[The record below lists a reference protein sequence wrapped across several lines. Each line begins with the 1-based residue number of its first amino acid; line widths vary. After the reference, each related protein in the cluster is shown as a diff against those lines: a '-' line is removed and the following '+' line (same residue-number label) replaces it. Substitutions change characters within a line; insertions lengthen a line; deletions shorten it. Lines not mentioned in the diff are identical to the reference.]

1 MPPLNI
7 RWLRRRDLPDVLAIE
22 RASFAA
28 PWSEADFD
36 ATLRR
41 PYCFGLAA
49 ERCQSQRHS
58 QWQSLCGY
66 LLGAVDGKYVHLL
79 NLAVAPDCRRRGI
92 GSRLLSEV
100 TERLSA
106 SGRRL
111 VVVLGER
118 NVPAQLF
125 YRAQGF
131 RAVGVLRDFWNGTRD
146 DAYLLEHRPGE
157 LSAPFLPANRIAA
170 YLR

>member
-1 MPPLNI
+1 MPSPLEI

-22 RASFAA
+22 RASFTC

-49 ERCQSQRHS
+49 EQCSSR
-58 QWQSLCGY
+58 WQSLCGY
-66 LLGAVDGKYVHLL
+66 LLGALDGKCVHLL
-79 NLAVAPDCRRRGI
+79 NVAVAPDSRRCGI
-92 GSRLLSEV
+92 GTRLVGEV
-100 TERLSA
+100 IERLHS

-111 VVVLGER
+111 LVVLGER

-131 RAVGVLRDFWNGTRD
+131 RAVGVLRDFWNGTAD
-146 DAYLLEHRPGE
+146 DAYLLEHRPGDR
-157 LSAPFLPANRIAA
+157 SAPFLPANRIAA
-170 YLR
+170 YLK

>member
-1 MPPLNI
+1 MPSPLEI
-7 RWLRRRDLPDVLAIE
+7 RWLRRRDLPGVLAIE

-49 ERCQSQRHS
+49 DR
-58 QWQSLCGY
+58 WQSLCGY
-66 LLGAVDGKYVHLL
+66 LLGALDGKYVHLL
-79 NLAVAPDCRRRGI
+79 NLAVAPTHRRRGI
-92 GSRLLSEV
+92 GSRLVGELI
-100 TERLSA
+100 ERTHC

-118 NVPAQLF
+118 NLTAQVF

-131 RAVGVLRDFWNGTRD
+131 RAVGILRDFWNGTRD

-157 LSAPFLPANRIAA
+157 RAAPFLPANRIVA

>member
-1 MPPLNI
+1 MSSTHI

-41 PYCFGLAA
+41 PYCFALAA
-49 ERCQSQRHS
+49 EQSDA
-58 QWQSLCGY
+58 LCGY
-66 LLGAVDGKYVHLL
+66 LFGALDGKYVHLL
-79 NLAVAPDCRRRGI
+79 NVAVAPGHRRRGV
-92 GSRLLSEV
+92 GSRLVDEV
-100 TERLSA
+100 ADRLRT

-118 NVPAQLF
+118 NLPAQLF

-131 RAVGVLRDFWNGTRD
+131 RAVGVLRNFWNGTRD
-146 DAYLLEHRPGE
+146 DAYLFEHRPGE
-157 LSAPFLPANRIAA
+157 RAAPFLPANRIAA

>member
-1 MPPLNI
+1 MSTLHI
-7 RWLRRRDLPDVLAIE
+7 RWLRRLDLPDVLEIE

-49 ERCQSQRHS
+49 E

-66 LLGAVDGKYVHLL
+66 LLGALDGKYVHLL
-79 NLAVAPDCRRRGI
+79 NMAVAPVHRRRGV
-92 GSRLLSEV
+92 GSRLLAEV
-100 TERLSA
+100 VDRLRP

-111 VVVLGER
+111 MAVLGER

-125 YRAQGF
+125 YRAHGF

-146 DAYLLEHRPGE
+146 DAYLFEHRPGE
-157 LSAPFLPANRIAA
+157 RAAPFLPANRIAA